1 MFEPRILIV
10 EDDASVSKMLVE
22 LLNKSGYQTEATSNG
37 QDALDLVKS
46 SLFHLYLVDL
56 YLPGINGLEVLKSL
70 RKIDSEAVIVLLTG
84 FGTIESAV
92 DAMKAGAYEFVSK
105 PFQKDLVLVL
115 IKKALDYYQLK
126 HEHQILKKTVQEKYR
141 FENIIGNGPAM
152 QKVFEMIE
160 KVTSSG
166 STILIQGESGTGKEV
181 IAKTIHFNSPRRENP
196 LVPINCGA
204 IPESLLESE
213 LFGHEK
219 GAFTGAT
226 SSRLGRFELAHGGTL
241 FLDEISEMPLPLQV
255 KLLRVLQ
262 EREFERVGGT
272 KTIHVDV
279 RIIAAT
285 NQDLEEAVLG
295 KRFRKDLFYRLN
307 VIPINV
313 PPLREHKED
322 ILLLIDHFMRKFKEK
337 NGRNIQ
343 DISKEAQKLLLEYPW
358 PGNIRELE
366 NLVERLITLKQEGQI
381 TVDDLPEKCRE
392 KESSIYLS
400 HFQFPE
406 EGINF
411 TKVVTEFEIHLFHQ
425 ALTKA
430 NGIKNKAAQ
439 LLQLNRTTLVE
450 RLKKMERTSKT
461 SQEEEIAF

>member
-22 LLNKSGYQTEATSNG
+22 LLSTSGYQTEVTSNG
-37 QDALDLVKS
+37 LDALELAKS

-92 DAMKAGAYEFVSK
+92 DAMKAGAFEFVSK

-115 IKKALDYYQLK
+115 IRKALDYYQLK
-126 HEHQILKKTVQEKYR
+126 HEHQMLKKTVQEKYR
-141 FENIIGNGPAM
+141 FENMVGNGHAM

-181 IAKTIHFNSPRRENP
+181 IAKTIHFNSPRREKP

-272 KTIHVDV
+272 KSIHVDV

-285 NQDLEEAVLG
+285 NQDLEEAVRE

-307 VIPINV
+307 VIPILV

-337 NGRNIQ
+337 HGRSIQ
-343 DISKEAQKLLLEYPW
+343 DISPDARKLLLEYPW

-366 NLVERLITLKQEGQI
+366 NLVERLITLKPEGQI
-381 TVDDLPEKCRE
+381 TIDDLPEKYRE
-392 KESSIYLS
+392 EESSIYLS

-411 TKVVTEFEIHLFHQ
+411 SKVVTEFETHLLHQ

-450 RLKKMERTSKT
+450 RLKRMERDSK
-461 SQEEEIAF
+461 EITPPIA